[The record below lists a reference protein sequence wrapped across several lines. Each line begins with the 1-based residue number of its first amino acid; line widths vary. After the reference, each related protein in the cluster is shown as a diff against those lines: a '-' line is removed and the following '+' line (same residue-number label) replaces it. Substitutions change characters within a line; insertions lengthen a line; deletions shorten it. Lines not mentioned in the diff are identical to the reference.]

1 MKRRTPSSRTALL
14 ATSAALTLGLALT
27 ACGSGSDSGGAGADG
42 DTLVVGATAVPAGEV
57 LTYIKDHLAA
67 DAGLS
72 LEIREFTD
80 YVVPNT
86 ALQEGSLD
94 ANLYQ
99 NEPYLNDFNEAKG
112 TDLVPVVDA
121 YLPPMGVYSKQVE
134 DVRELPD
141 GATVAV
147 PNDTTNEGRALQL
160 LAAQGVITL
169 KPDAGTDASPADIVD
184 NPKNLTFKELE
195 PAQLP
200 RSLDDVAAAVINNN
214 FAQDAGL
221 SPAKDA
227 VLLESA
233 KDNPY
238 ANILAVKR
246 GNEDDPQVEKLA
258 KLLSS
263 ADVKKFIEDRYQGS
277 VLPVASG

>member
-1 MKRRTPSSRTALL
+1 VSARRTALL
-14 ATSAALTLGLALT
+14 ATTALTLTLGLA
-27 ACGSGSDSGGAGADG
+27 ACGSGSDGGADD

-57 LTYIKDHLAA
+57 LTYIKDNLAE
-67 DAGLS
+67 DAGLE

-99 NEPYLNDFNEAKG
+99 NEPYLDDFNQAKG

-121 YLPPMGVYSKQVE
+121 YLPPMGVYSKKTD
-134 DVRELPD
+134 DVTKLAD

-147 PNDTTNEGRALQL
+147 PSDTTNEGRALKL
-160 LAAQGVITL
+160 LASKGVITL
-169 KPDAGTDASPADIVD
+169 KEDAGTDASPADITA

-200 RSLDDVAAAVINNN
+200 RSLDDVGAAVINNN
-214 FAQDAGL
+214 YAQDAGL
-221 SPAKDA
+221 SPTKDA
-227 VLLESA
+227 ILLESA

-238 ANILAVKR
+238 ANLLAVKR
-246 GNEDDPQVEKLA
+246 GNEDDPRVRKLA
-258 KLLSS
+258 DLLTSPEV
-263 ADVKKFIEDRYQGS
+263 AKFIEDKYQGS
-277 VLPVASG
+277 VLPVTSG